1 MASPSPLPPG
11 LGVEIDR
18 AVRLA
23 DEGHVLVGGSP
34 PRALRLTPSQLSA
47 VIRWSSGSA
56 PSGWTERVLARVL
69 IEEGLAHPR
78 PLPPVPFR
86 SAADVDVAVVGQA
99 GAHGLARTLDRLAE
113 LHPDVRPVVV
123 GATGPRAWAAR
134 ARGARIV
141 PGPSGG
147 PEARA
152 EALRVCAAEFVALLE
167 SGSRPGRG
175 WLDAALGHFADPAV
189 AAVVP
194 RVLTERPR
202 AAGHWRQVVA
212 AVAAARTGADRGADP
227 APVLPW
233 GQGPGQP
240 GAANEHTAADPLRPL
255 PALVLRRSALDGT
268 STASGAQDGSR
279 RAGATGGWAL
289 RPELRSGAELDL
301 VWCLAGEGRTVRYE
315 PRARVWARPV
325 TDLGGYLRACFAAGA
340 RAAPLARR
348 HGRRAAG
355 PELSPEGAV
364 GLALAASG
372 RPGAGA
378 AVAVLAG
385 VAAVRE
391 EPDGA
396 VPPWPE
402 TVRLV
407 AGDVA
412 HTARLGARAARE
424 AWWPVAASV
433 AASVA
438 VACALRRGRGGRRIA
453 LVAGAALVLP
463 HLASWRADRGAVLVG
478 PLTWT
483 ALGMAGDAARS
494 AGTWWGA
501 ARTGS
506 AAPLIPRL
514 RTRARVAGVPA
525 ESPDGPAAPHSRVK
539 TVSLLLVRGV

>member
-34 PRALRLTPSQLSA
+34 PRALRLTPSQLSS

-56 PSGWTERVLARVL
+56 PSGWAERLLARVL

-86 SAADVDVAVVGQA
+86 SVDLDVDVDVAVVGQA
-99 GAHGLARTLDRLAE
+99 GAHGLGRTLDRLAE
-113 LHPDVRPVVV
+113 LHPDLRPVVV

-134 ARGARIV
+134 ARGARVV
-141 PGPSGG
+141 PGPAGG
-147 PEARA
+147 PGARA
-152 EALRVCAAEFVALLE
+152 AALRVCAAEFVALLE
-167 SGSRPGRG
+167 SGSCPDPG
-175 WLDAALGHFADPAV
+175 WLEAALGHFADPGV

-194 RVLTERPR
+194 RVLAERPR
-202 AAGHWRQVVA
+202 AAGHWRLVVA
-212 AVAAARTGADRGADP
+212 AVAAARAGADRGADP

-240 GAANEHTAADPLRPL
+240 GAGNEHTAADPLRPL
-255 PALVLRRSALDGT
+255 PALVLRRSALEGGSEDR
-268 STASGAQDGSR
+268 GAPDGSR
-279 RAGATGGWAL
+279 PGASAGGRGL
-289 RPELRSGAELDL
+289 RPELGHGAELDL
-301 VWCLAGEGRTVRYE
+301 VWRLASRGRGVRYE
-315 PRARVWARPV
+315 PRARVRSRPV
-325 TDLGGYLRACFAAGA
+325 TDLGGYLRACFTAGA
-340 RAAPLARR
+340 QAAPLARL

-372 RPGAGA
+372 RPGTGA
-378 AVAVLAG
+378 AVAALAG

-391 EPDGA
+391 EPGGA
-396 VPPWPE
+396 PPPWPE

-412 HTARLGARAARE
+412 HTARLGARAVRE
-424 AWWPVAASV
+424 AWWPVAAS
-433 AASVA
+433 A
-438 VACALRRGRGGRRIA
+438 VLACALRRGRGPRRIA
-453 LVAGAALVLP
+453 LVAGTALVLP

-494 AGTWWGA
+494 AGTWWGVV
-501 ARTGS
+501 RTGS

-514 RTRARVAGVPA
+514 RAPARARAVAA
-525 ESPDGPAAPHSRVK
+525 EPPEEPAAAHSRVR
-539 TVSLLLVRGV
+539 TVSLLLVGD